1 MKRGI
6 TVSIAAVALAVVVG
20 GCQSDPATS
29 AETTTHIFPQ
39 LIQREGRQY
48 LILKST
54 DVPGMTYELVKEIE
68 LPGIITRP
76 RAALVVPQQALVFDG
91 DAYYAF
97 VQVASDR
104 VARQQVQIGAWNER
118 GYARVLAGLTQDDLV
133 IVKKSNQLNALW
145 HEALGES
152 S

>member
-20 GCQSDPATS
+20 GCQSDSATS
-29 AETTTHIFPQ
+29 VETATRIFPQ

-133 IVKKSNQLNALW
+133 IVKQSNQLNALW